1 MAKNNKKRDHKIG
14 VPLAMVRDAQ
24 DSLSLALKH
33 DAQYS
38 LDPDPTGVLK
48 LDSAQKNFIKAYIE
62 FRSIPTAAQ
71 VADIDEAL
79 AQKYFFDETCRS
91 EIRRINLALYY
102 RKFSRR
108 LLTIDEIGG
117 YLTSLLVDEDISE
130 SDRLT
135 NKDKLQVAKMI
146 IDLNQVKADAYKNP
160 RTIENVEFVE
170 KEIQDLS
177 TEQIRQIIAQTK
189 RPTKE
194 QKEAAAEENMKKD
207 ALLRKLNESGYFDPS
222 EIDYLKTCSVAE
234 LEKLVNDN
242 EEIINKKENE
252 NEDSEH
258 GA

>member
-1 MAKNNKKRDHKIG
+1 MGKNNKNKRAGLIP
-14 VPLAMVRDAQ
+14 VELVRDAQ
-24 DSLSLALKH
+24 DSLSTALKY
-33 DAQYS
+33 DVKYS
-38 LDPDPTGVLK
+38 LEPDPTGLLK

-117 YLTSLLVDEDISE
+117 YLTSLLTDEDINE
-130 SDRLT
+130 NDRLT

-146 IDLNQVKADAYKNP
+146 IDLNQIKANAYKNP

-170 KEIQDLS
+170 EEIKDLS
-177 TEQIRQIIAQTK
+177 TDQIRQIIAQTK
-189 RPTKE
+189 NPSKE
-194 QKEAAAEENMKKD
+194 QKEAAATDMSKKQE
-207 ALLRKLNESGYFDPS
+207 LLRKLNATGYFDPS
-222 EIDYLKTCSVAE
+222 EIDYLKTCSIDE
-234 LEKLVNDN
+234 LEKLVADN
-242 EEIINKKENE
+242 EEIITKNEKEQTENE
-252 NEDSEH
+252 EPQ
-258 GA
+258 